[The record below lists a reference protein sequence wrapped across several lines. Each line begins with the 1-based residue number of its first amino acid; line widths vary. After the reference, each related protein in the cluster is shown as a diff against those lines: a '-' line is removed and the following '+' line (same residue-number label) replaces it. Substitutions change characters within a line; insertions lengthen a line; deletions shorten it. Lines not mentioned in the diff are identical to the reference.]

1 MGGVSQGQHR
11 LRVIDGRKCIHL
23 TGEVSLE
30 NNGGFIQVAL
40 PLTGGG
46 EPLDVSSYQGIRI
59 SVRGNNARY
68 YIHLRSSQT
77 QRPWQYYAAEFLA
90 TEEWRTLELPFS
102 SFKPENL
109 RDGLDPAKL
118 LRIAIVGAWKEY
130 SVDVAVSR
138 LEFYR

>member
-1 MGGVSQGQHR
+1 MHPPDWGGLSGKQWRIHPGSAASDR
-11 LRVIDGRKCIHL
+11 WGRASGCQL
-23 TGEVSLE
+23 
-30 NNGGFIQVAL
+30 
-40 PLTGGG
+40 
-46 EPLDVSSYQGIRI
+46 YQGIRI